1 MRLLP
6 VYCAAVTL
14 ALLLAGCNPGAQAMN
29 RQMPTA
35 TPAFS
40 PIEPPTTPPAALATA
55 TPAPM
60 PTWTS
65 PAAAALTA
73 LPFPQHYNTG
83 GATVPVTPVPAAPQV
98 VCTDAGDTIACYD
111 ELLALEFGYPA
122 FLGPLRYT
130 SLRQGGYS
138 GYAYEYEFAD
148 PEVDAGG
155 RSSDHSEGR
164 GPMYT
169 DQGGFGGRT
178 AAEICAQWE
187 AAFCVE
193 PRPGAVLIGM
203 LPKAERLCTDAMP
216 YPDLPRGILAL
227 DLPQHPLI
235 QGFAFS
241 FPLLDAADAAEFR
254 DDWYSGE
261 IKCTP
266 ENKAA
271 LAAYV
276 EQLARDLPAGA
287 GPVEMQ
293 ARYDALAALAASV
306 QGKYFGASD

>member
-6 VYCAAVTL
+6 VCSATL
-14 ALLLAGCNPGAQAMN
+14 LVLLLAGCAPGAQAMS
-29 RQMPTA
+29 RPTPTS
-35 TPAFS
+35 TPVFS
-40 PIEPPTTPPAALATA
+40 PLAPPSVAPAAAEATGTPIPPPTP
-55 TPAPM
+55 
-60 PTWTS
+60 TS
-65 PAAAALTA
+65 PAAALTA
-73 LPFPQHYNTG
+73 LPYPQHFSLG
-83 GATVPVTPVPAAPQV
+83 GATATVTPVPAAPQV

-111 ELLALEFGYPA
+111 ELLALEFRYPA
-122 FLGPLRYT
+122 FLGPLRYS

-164 GPMYT
+164 GLMYT
-169 DQGGFGGRT
+169 DQWGFGART

-216 YPDLPRGILAL
+216 YPDIPRGILAL
-227 DLPQHPLI
+227 DLPLHPLL

-241 FPLLDAADAAEFR
+241 FPLLNAADAAEFR
-254 DDWYSGE
+254 DDWYSDE

-293 ARYDALAALAASV
+293 ARYDALVALAASV